1 MDNLTINYL
10 QKVIKEIDGITDGN
24 SKPSDR
30 YFMKFIEE
38 VGELS
43 ECIRKDKR
51 MVNDVIKDTIE
62 EELYDVLYYIIRLA
76 NVYNIDL
83 EKSIFLKEEINA
95 KKYNRK
101 SICDKSFLIK

>member
-1 MDNLTINYL
+1 MEKLTLNYL
-10 QKVIKEIDGITDGN
+10 QKAINEIDGINIGD
-24 SKPSDR
+24 SKPSDK

-43 ECIRKDKR
+43 ESIRKNKR
-51 MVNDVIKDTIE
+51 MLNDEIKDTIE

-76 NVYNIDL
+76 NVYNVDL
-83 EKSIFLKEEINA
+83 EKLIYLKEQINA

-101 SICDKSFLIK
+101 SICDNDFFE

>member
-1 MDNLTINYL
+1 MKKLTLDYL
-10 QKVIKEIDGITDGN
+10 QKAINKIDGITVGD
-24 SKPSDR
+24 SKPYDK

-43 ECIRKDKR
+43 ESIRKDKR
-51 MVNDVIKDTIE
+51 MINDDIKGTIE
-62 EELYDVLYYIIRLA
+62 EKLYDVLYYTIRLA

-83 EKSIFLKEEINA
+83 EKAIYLKEQINA

-101 SICDKSFLIK
+101 SICDDCFFD

>member
-1 MDNLTINYL
+1 MKDITIKQL
-10 QKVIKEIDGITDGN
+10 QAAIDKIDGVTIGDG
-24 SKPSDR
+24 KISDK

-51 MVNDVIKDTIE
+51 MVENNIKGTIE

-76 NVYNIDL
+76 NIYDIDL
-83 EKSIFLKEEINA
+83 QKAIFLKEELNA

-101 SICDKSFLIK
+101 NIFDEL

>member
-1 MDNLTINYL
+1 
-10 QKVIKEIDGITDGN
+10 
-24 SKPSDR
+24 
-30 YFMKFIEE
+30 MKFIEE

-51 MVNDVIKDTIE
+51 MLNNEIKGT
-62 EELYDVLYYIIRLA
+62 VLYYVICLA

-83 EKSIFLKEEINA
+83 EKSIYLKEKINA

-101 SICDKSFLIK
+101 SICDKDFFN

>member
-1 MDNLTINYL
+1 MDNLTLNYL
-10 QKVIKEIDGITDGN
+10 QKAIQKIDGITDGD
-24 SKPSDR
+24 SKISDR

-43 ECIRKDKR
+43 ECIRKNKR
-51 MVNDVIKDTIE
+51 MVNDEIKGTIE

-76 NVYNIDL
+76 NTYDIDL
-83 EKSIFLKEEINA
+83 EKSIFLKEKINA

-101 SICDKSFLIK
+101 SICDKNFFD

>member
-1 MDNLTINYL
+1 MEELTLHYL
-10 QKVIKEIDGITDGN
+10 QKAINKIDVLTMGD

-43 ECIRKDKR
+43 ESIRKNKR
-51 MVNDVIKDTIE
+51 MVNDEIKDTIE
-62 EELYDVLYYIIRLA
+62 EELYDVLYYILCLA
-76 NVYNIDL
+76 NTYNIDL
-83 EKSIFLKEEINA
+83 EKSIYLKEQLNA

-101 SICDKSFLIK
+101 SICDKDFFY

>member
-1 MDNLTINYL
+1 MKDITLKDL
-10 QKVIKEIDGITDGN
+10 QTAIKKIDGVNIGDG
-24 SKPSDR
+24 KMSDI

-51 MVNDVIKDTIE
+51 MVDNNIKGTIE
-62 EELYDVLYYIIRLA
+62 EELYDVLYYIICLA
-76 NVYNIDL
+76 NIYDIDL
-83 EKSIFLKEEINA
+83 QNSIFLKEELNS

-101 SICDKSFLIK
+101 SICDDFE

>member
-1 MDNLTINYL
+1 MENLTLNYL
-10 QKVIKEIDGITDGN
+10 QRAINKIDGITVGD

-43 ECIRKDKR
+43 ESIRKDKR
-51 MVNDVIKDTIE
+51 MSNDEIKGTIE

-83 EKSIFLKEEINA
+83 EKSIYLKEQINA

-101 SICDKSFLIK
+101 SICDKNFFE

>member
-1 MDNLTINYL
+1 MMKNLTLNYL
-10 QKVIKEIDGITDGN
+10 QKTINKIDGTTDGD

-51 MVNDVIKDTIE
+51 MLNNE
-62 EELYDVLYYIIRLA
+62 
-76 NVYNIDL
+76 
-83 EKSIFLKEEINA
+83 
-95 KKYNRK
+95 
-101 SICDKSFLIK
+101 

>member
-1 MDNLTINYL
+1 MEDLTLNYL
-10 QKVIKEIDGITDGN
+10 QKAIDKIDGITNGD
-24 SKPSDR
+24 SKPADK

-43 ECIRKDKR
+43 ESIRKDKR
-51 MVNDVIKDTIE
+51 MLNDKIKGTIE

-76 NVYNIDL
+76 NVYHIDL
-83 EKSIFLKEEINA
+83 EKSIYLKEQINA

-101 SICDKSFLIK
+101 SICDKDFFD